1 MANPTV
7 RRRTGGGP
15 GGNGRQRAVA
25 AAARAAAKR
34 AERANRPAEDEEDR
48 GEPTLARRGL
58 RMLRTGE
65 RGDRDE
71 RGARDDESG
80 KGSARGTGG
89 NRSTGVTRLARAP
102 RTGDARD
109 RNGTARNG
117 TAKSSSGDPATAAA
131 RKRSRT
137 GRAVLGLVVV
147 AGLVGT
153 AVLGQQYREAEQTRE
168 ASGEALSA
176 AREIAPVILSYDHRH
191 LDRDFE
197 AAGKHLTGSFS
208 EEYGR
213 TTSKVVA
220 PTAKQYKGSV
230 KATLAEPASGGKDAA
245 ASVVS
250 AEPDKVVVLLFMNQV
265 TKSSQISGPRL
276 DLNRVRMTLVRTSG
290 GWKASA
296 VDAL

>member
-1 MANPTV
+1 
-7 RRRTGGGP
+7 
-15 GGNGRQRAVA
+15 
-25 AAARAAAKR
+25 
-34 AERANRPAEDEEDR
+34 DR

-65 RGDRDE
+65 RGARGESGIRDD
-71 RGARDDESG
+71 RGARDDERG
-80 KGSARGTGG
+80 KGSGRGTGG
-89 NRSTGVTRLARAP
+89 NRSTGVTRLARGP

-117 TAKSSSGDPATAAA
+117 TAKSGSARSGSGDAATATA

-137 GRAVLGLVVV
+137 GRAVLGLIVV

-230 KATLAEPASGGKDAA
+230 KATLAKPASGGKDAA